1 MSRFGCLVTAFAAV
15 LALAGAG
22 PLPALAKDLS
32 VVVTIKPVHSLAVAV
47 MEGAGAPSLLLK
59 GASSPHSYSMRPSD
73 AKTLSTADIIVRV
86 SGNLE
91 SFLDKPLASL
101 SQNAKVITLSEIPGI
116 KLLPVRES
124 GAFDSHDDGDHDA
137 KAGAGHEHEE
147 HDAHLWLSPDNAAAI
162 ADHLA
167 AVLAEAQPEQAG
179 LFKAN
184 AARLKQRLTALD
196 AELRTDL
203 APVKGKSFVV
213 FHDAYHYFEEH
224 FGLEA
229 AGSITISPERQP
241 GAARLKAIRA
251 KIAGAGSACV
261 FSEPQFEPK
270 LVRTVV
276 EGADAKTGVLDPIGA
291 SLPEGKDQYFQVM
304 INLAKAL
311 NGCLAGP
318 S

>member
-1 MSRFGCLVTAFAAV
+1 VFG
-15 LALAGAG
+15 LAGAS
-22 PLPALAKDLS
+22 PLPAAANELR

-47 MEGAGAPSLLLK
+47 MEGAGAPILLLK
-59 GASSPHSYSMRPSD
+59 GASSPHSYSLRPSD

-86 SGNLE
+86 SDNLE

-101 SQNAKVITLSEIPGI
+101 SQNAKLITLAEIPGI

-124 GAFDSHDDGDHDA
+124 GAFELHDDGGHDA
-137 KAGAGHEHEE
+137 EARAGYEHEE

-162 ADHLA
+162 ADRLA
-167 AVLAEAQPEQAG
+167 GALGEVQPEQADR
-179 LFKAN
+179 FKSN

-196 AELRTDL
+196 TELRTDL

-241 GAARLKAIRA
+241 GAARIKAIRA
-251 KIAGAGSACV
+251 KIARGSSACV

-270 LVRTVV
+270 LVRTIV
-276 EGADAKTGVLDPIGA
+276 EGTDARTGVLDPVGA
-291 SLPEGKDQYFQVM
+291 SLPEGKDQSFQVM

>member
-1 MSRFGCLVTAFAAV
+1 MPRFGCLVI
-15 LALAGAG
+15 ALASVLGLEGAG
-22 PLPALAKDLS
+22 SLPALAKELS

-47 MEGAGAPSLLLK
+47 MEGAGAPALLLK
-59 GASSPHSYSMRPSD
+59 GASSPHSYSLRPSD

-86 SGNLE
+86 SDNLE

-101 SQNAKVITLSEIPGI
+101 SQKAKLVTLSEIPGI

-124 GAFDSHDDGDHDA
+124 GAFERHHDGDHDA
-137 KAGAGHEHEE
+137 KLGAGHNYEE
-147 HDAHLWLSPDNAAAI
+147 HDAHLWLSPGNAAAI
-162 ADHLA
+162 ADRLA
-167 AVLAEAQPEQAG
+167 EVLAGARPEQAD

-184 AARLKQRLTALD
+184 TERLKQRLAALD
-196 AELRTDL
+196 TELRADL

-213 FHDAYHYFEEH
+213 FHDAYHYFEKH

-229 AGSITISPERQP
+229 AGSITIGPERQP
-241 GAARLKAIRA
+241 GAARIRAIRA
-251 KIAGAGSACV
+251 KIARAGSACV

-270 LVRTVV
+270 LVRTIV
-276 EGADAKTGVLDPIGA
+276 EGTDARTGVLDPIGA
-291 SLPEGKDQYFQVM
+291 SLLEGQDQYFQVM

-311 NGCLAGP
+311 NGCLAEP

>member
-1 MSRFGCLVTAFAAV
+1 MSRFGCLGIAFAA
-15 LALAGAG
+15 ALGLVSAG
-22 PLPALAKDLS
+22 PLPALAKELS
-32 VVVTIKPVHSLAVAV
+32 VVVTIKPVHSLAAAV
-47 MEGAGAPSLLLK
+47 MEGAGAPILLLK
-59 GASSPHSYSMRPSD
+59 GASSPHSYSLRPSD

-101 SQNAKVITLSEIPGI
+101 SQDAKLVTLSDIPGI

-124 GAFDSHDDGDHDA
+124 GAFEAHDDA
-137 KAGAGHEHEE
+137 EAAHEHEE

-167 AVLAEAQPEQAG
+167 TVLAEARPEQAG

-241 GAARLKAIRA
+241 GAARIKAIRA

-270 LVRTVV
+270 LVRTIV
-276 EGADAKTGVLDPIGA
+276 EGTDARTGVLDPIGA

>member
-1 MSRFGCLVTAFAAV
+1 MGSLVIAFTSA
-15 LALAGAG
+15 LGLAGAD
-22 PLPALAKDLS
+22 PLPALAKELS
-32 VVVTIKPVHSLAVAV
+32 VVVTIKPVHSLATAV
-47 MEGAGAPSLLLK
+47 MEGTGTPTLLLK
-59 GASSPHSYSMRPSD
+59 GASSPHSYSLRPSD

-86 SGNLE
+86 SDNLE

-101 SQNAKVITLSEIPGI
+101 SQKAKLITLSEIPGI

-124 GAFDSHDDGDHDA
+124 GAFEHHDDGDHDA

-162 ADHLA
+162 ANRLA
-167 AVLAEAQPEQAG
+167 VVLADAQPEQAE

-184 AARLKQRLTALD
+184 AARLKQRLAALD
-196 AELRTDL
+196 TELRTDL
-203 APVKGKSFVV
+203 APVKHKSFVV

-241 GAARLKAIRA
+241 GAARIKAIRA
-251 KIAGAGSACV
+251 KITGAGSACV

-270 LVRTVV
+270 LVRTIV
-276 EGADAKTGVLDPIGA
+276 EGTDARTGVLDPIGA

>member
-1 MSRFGCLVTAFAAV
+1 MVTALVAA
-15 LALAGAG
+15 LSLGRAG
-22 PLPALAKDLS
+22 LTPALAKEDLS
-32 VVVTIKPVHSLAVAV
+32 VVVTIKPVHSLALAV
-47 MEGAGAPSLLLK
+47 MEGAGAPTLLLK
-59 GASSPHSYSMRPSD
+59 GASSPHSYSLRPSE
-73 AKTLSTADIIVRV
+73 ARTLSTADIVVRV

-101 SQNAKVITLSEIPGI
+101 SQNAKLITLSEIPGI

-124 GAFDSHDDGDHDA
+124 GTFEPHDDGDHDHDA
-137 KAGAGHEHEE
+137 NAAAGHEE

-167 AVLAEAQPEQAG
+167 AVLAEARPENAE

-184 AARLKQRLTALD
+184 AARLKQRLAALD
-196 AELRTDL
+196 AELRTAL

-213 FHDAYHYFEEH
+213 FHDAYHYFEEQ

-251 KIAGAGSACV
+251 KIAGTGSACV

-270 LVRTVV
+270 FVRTLV
-276 EGADAKTGVLDPIGA
+276 EGTDAKTGVLDPIGA

-304 INLAKAL
+304 TNLAKGL